1 MRFGFVTCVQLGLS
15 CMEAIYRSG
24 GSLKLAI
31 TLPNNLSKKKSGRVY
46 IDNFCSK
53 HQIPL
58 VKSSKINHPNIIK
71 KIKET
76 NIDWLFIIGWS
87 QVACKDILNSTKKG
101 VIGMHPTLLPEGRG
115 RASIPWAILNKLDKT
130 GVTMFKMD
138 IGIDSGPIISQ
149 IKIPLGKNITSTKLY
164 KKVQDAHFALMKKMT
179 KKILKGKIKLVSQDH
194 AKATYWPKR
203 SPVDGQINLKG
214 SVYEAERLVRA
225 TTYPYPGAFYY
236 LNGIK
241 KTIWSSKVVKV
252 LNNKH
257 KKSYLKFKDGF
268 LVILK

>member
-87 QVACKDILNSTKKG
+87 QVACKDILNSTKKESLACIQLYCLRG
-101 VIGMHPTLLPEGRG
+101 VDVHLYL
-115 RASIPWAILNKLDKT
+115 
-130 GVTMFKMD
+130 
-138 IGIDSGPIISQ
+138 GP
-149 IKIPLGKNITSTKLY
+149 Y
-164 KKVQDAHFALMKKMT
+164 
-179 KKILKGKIKLVSQDH
+179 
-194 AKATYWPKR
+194 
-203 SPVDGQINLKG
+203 
-214 SVYEAERLVRA
+214 
-225 TTYPYPGAFYY
+225 
-236 LNGIK
+236 
-241 KTIWSSKVVKV
+241 
-252 LNNKH
+252 
-257 KKSYLKFKDGF
+257 
-268 LVILK
+268 